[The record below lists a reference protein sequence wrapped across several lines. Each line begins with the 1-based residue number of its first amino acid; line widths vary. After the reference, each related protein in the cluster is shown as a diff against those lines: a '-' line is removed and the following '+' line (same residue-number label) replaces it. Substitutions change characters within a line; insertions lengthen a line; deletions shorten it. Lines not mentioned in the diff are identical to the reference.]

1 VKPRPIQL
9 LVCLLAVGVIAGVSG
24 CDIQDDADL
33 DNGRELF
40 VAQCGTC
47 HQLAEAATTSDI
59 GPDLD
64 AAFAAARDS
73 GMNDA
78 TVEGVV
84 QNQIAHP
91 RKTDPDDP
99 TYMPAN
105 LVTDDDAKDVA
116 AYVASVA
123 GVPGAEPPQAPG
135 GPGGQ
140 VFANNGCGAC
150 HVFGAAQSQGQVGPN
165 LDEVLA
171 DQDADYIE
179 QQIVDPNSEITPPY
193 EAGIMPANYGETIPA
208 EDLELLVEFLQRYA
222 GRDYDPAAEG
232 GAGEAGS
239 PGQSGAS
246 GG

>member
-1 VKPRPIQL
+1 VKARRCQIL
-9 LVCLLAVGVIAGVSG
+9 ACLLAVGLIAGVSG
-24 CDIQDDADL
+24 CDLGDDADL

-64 AAFAAARDS
+64 AAFAAARDN
-73 GMNDA
+73 GMGES
-78 TVEGVV
+78 TIEGVV
-84 QNQIAHP
+84 NRQIEIP
-91 RKTDPDDP
+91 RKTEPDDP

-105 LVTDDDAKDVA
+105 LVTGDDAKDVS
-116 AYVASVA
+116 AYVAAVA

-165 LDEVLA
+165 LDETLA
-171 DQDADYIE
+171 GQDADYIE
-179 QQIVDPNSEITPPY
+179 QQIVDPNSEITPPF
-193 EAGIMPANYGETIPA
+193 EAGIMPENYDETISP

-222 GRDYDPAAEG
+222 GQDYDPAEEG
-232 GAGEAGS
+232 GAGEAGA
-239 PGQSGAS
+239 PGQAGSSSG
-246 GG
+246 